1 MSFKY
6 NAQLIF
12 EVILLD
18 KDKSHDTESQWNDM
32 AQTEDRTY
40 PDLHKLCYEKNVNG
54 VTNLLKSVSDV
65 NKKDPLGRTP
75 LKRRKWRKKD

>member
-1 MSFKY
+1 
-6 NAQLIF
+6 
-12 EVILLD
+12 
-18 KDKSHDTESQWNDM
+18 M

-40 PDLHKLCYEKNVNG
+40 PDLNKLCYEKNVNG

-75 LKRRKWRKKD
+75 LIRRK